1 MVRNNSTRSGR
12 PRPSAGV
19 ALVLLAAVAVS
30 AVAAGSMIGFVA
42 LTKSLAWA
50 VVAAVLVSWLLG
62 FPDGYRGT
70 R

>member
-1 MVRNNSTRSGR
+1 
-12 PRPSAGV
+12 V